1 MVTHAIA
8 GDVDYPAYLRAIGR
22 RLATASY
29 LVVRI
34 TSKLHTDFNVSHGVI
49 VRFYFNP
56 LIIIC

>member
-8 GDVDYPAYLRAIGR
+8 KDVDYPAHLRAVGK

-34 TSKLHTDFNVSHGVI
+34 SSKLHTDFNVSHEVI
-49 VRFYFNP
+49 VSFYFKAFT
-56 LIIIC
+56 IVY